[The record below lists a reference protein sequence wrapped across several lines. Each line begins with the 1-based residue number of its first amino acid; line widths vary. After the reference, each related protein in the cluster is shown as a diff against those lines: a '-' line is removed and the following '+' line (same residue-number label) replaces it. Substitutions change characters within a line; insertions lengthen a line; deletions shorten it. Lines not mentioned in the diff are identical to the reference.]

1 MGFARRISSASGLV
15 LCGGRGAHGLG
26 EMTRVTSSGMQRIN
40 LAGALKR
47 RLSAPRYLIAGHWML
62 QLVIVLVF
70 IFFQGL
76 NTPHGLVTLQLA
88 PERMAQIFGFGDSG
102 SYLKAAFNLV
112 ATGHNTPQGTPEWA
126 WVLNLWPPGMVWLDA
141 VIIRFSPLDYGV
153 TIGLITALLWSTT
166 LSLLTW
172 PFMRAVKPALVV
184 LLVELVILGTSPF
197 QSWMFDEGLFYADG
211 LAAGSFLLGMALIA
225 NRVRS
230 AAPAQVWIRDGIY
243 AGIAFAAA
251 VYLRASYQLVPW
263 ALAALA
269 LGIAGMIIVKRIRG
283 LPSGDLGRQA
293 ILLVAAA
300 LTIPLL
306 MQPYTAYLQ
315 QVRGRSQFV
324 TTQELSYAAV
334 WKSQQLDSIPQWA
347 QDAGS
352 TVGCDIAPAE
362 CALIH
367 RAQADGKVFTPGE
380 FRDALSEAIVTHP
393 IQFVGN
399 RVSYVS
405 EQWFADE
412 VGSYFHQKTD
422 YKTGPVSY
430 SSSNN
435 LNPGQGLLYLVLLI
449 AAIVAAFKLAARG
462 RWALL
467 IIPLMAMAL
476 LAPFAIVHV
485 EVRYLIPL
493 KVIGLLAPIL
503 VLMLR
508 EQPARSRRSKSA
520 VESIP
525 AGVS

>member
-1 MGFARRISSASGLV
+1 
-15 LCGGRGAHGLG
+15 
-26 EMTRVTSSGMQRIN
+26 MTRVTSSGTQKIN
-40 LAGALKR
+40 LASALKR
-47 RLSAPRYLIAGHWML
+47 RVSAPRYLIAGYWL
-62 QLVIVLVF
+62 IQFVVVLVF

-88 PERMAQIFGFGDSG
+88 PEQMVRMPIFAAGDQG
-102 SYLKAAFNLV
+102 SYMRAALNLV
-112 ATGHNTPQGTPEWA
+112 ATGQNTPEMA

-141 VIIRFSPLDYGV
+141 AIIRFSPLDYGV
-153 TIGLITALLWSTT
+153 TIGFITALLWSTT

-184 LLVELVILGTSPF
+184 LLVELAILGTSPF

-211 LAAGSFLLGMALIA
+211 LAAGSFLLGMALIV

-230 AAPAQVWIRDGIY
+230 AAPVQVWIRDGIY
-243 AGIAFAAA
+243 VGIAFAAA
-251 VYLRASYQLVPW
+251 IYLRASYQLVPW

-269 LGIAGMIIVKRIRG
+269 LAIAGMIVAKRIRG

-293 ILLVAAA
+293 ILLICAA
-300 LTIPLL
+300 LTIPIL
-306 MQPYTAYLQ
+306 MQPYTAFVQ
-315 QVRGRSQFV
+315 QDRGRTQFV
-324 TTQELSYAAV
+324 MTQDLVYAGV
-334 WKSQQLDSIPQWA
+334 WKSPQLDSIPQWA
-347 QDAGS
+347 LDGGT
-352 TVGCDIAPAE
+352 TVGCDIDPGE

-367 RAQADGKVFTPGE
+367 RAQSAGKVYTPGE
-380 FRDALSEAIVTHP
+380 LRHALFQAIVNHP
-393 IQFVGN
+393 LEFVGN

-412 VGSYFHQKTD
+412 IGSYFHQKAD
-422 YKTGPVSY
+422 YKSGPGSY
-430 SSSNN
+430 NSSDN

-467 IIPLMAMAL
+467 IIPLMAVAL

-493 KVIGLLAPIL
+493 KLIGLFAPIL

-508 EQPARSRRSKSA
+508 EQPPRSRNAKSA

-525 AGVS
+525 AQVS